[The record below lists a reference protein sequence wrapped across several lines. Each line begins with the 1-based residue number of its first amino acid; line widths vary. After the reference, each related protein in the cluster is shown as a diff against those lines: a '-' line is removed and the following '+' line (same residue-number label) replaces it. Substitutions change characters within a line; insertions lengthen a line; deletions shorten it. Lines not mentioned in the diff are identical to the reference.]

1 MRLRGFLA
9 LFLIFMLALAAF
21 GGCAAVSETA
31 LTVQDVALDRQIFMY
46 FFDTVRANPE
56 QFALFAASPRK
67 FFAQQAQPLCAEY
80 VAVNT
85 LFAAQGKTLNV
96 QEKAALSARVNDLWR
111 VFGAHYESIGVSKQA
126 LMRTQTSAFYRN
138 RLFFDLY
145 DKGGER
151 AVAEKDL
158 QNYFEQNYLVF
169 RVIPGYFTKPD
180 ENGTDVPMTDSE
192 KSNLRGKFAQM
203 AQDLREEK
211 SIEEVNDGYVGN
223 SDTVVPLTVLKKGG
237 KAYSE
242 AFYND
247 VAKLNAD
254 TPTVLEYP
262 QENYIFLVVR
272 EKADFKSDEQYLSN
286 RESCLK
292 DMKAAEFDAELKA
305 QAEQYHLEPNQA
317 VIDQIISLKK

>member
-272 EKADFKSDEQYLSN
+272 EKVDFKSSEQYLAN

-292 DMKAAEFDAELKA
+292 DMKTAEFDAELKA
-305 QAEQYHLEPNQA
+305 QAEQYRLEPNQA
-317 VIDQIISLKK
+317 VIDQIIAVKK